1 LFTRGAGASPHHVVL
16 VWPFPVLLV
25 AIGFAEASR
34 FLGRIGDQLL
44 VVVVLFLAGTSAL
57 VTNEYFSSLVRNG
70 GGAVWTDAI
79 YPLSDYLK
87 TSKPQV
93 VYINDWG
100 ILNVVRLLTEGQ
112 LPLQVGSDP
121 LNKPTFDKSDR
132 RILLDRISES
142 RAVFVTHTDQNE
154 M

>member
-1 LFTRGAGASPHHVVL
+1 M
-16 VWPFPVLLV
+16 
-25 AIGFAEASR
+25 
-34 FLGRIGDQLL
+34 
-44 VVVVLFLAGTSAL
+44 
-57 VTNEYFSSLVRNG
+57 G

-79 YPLSDYLK
+79 YPLSDYLE

-112 LPLQVGSDP
+112 VPLQVGSDP
-121 LNKPTFDKSDR
+121 LNKPSFDESR

-154 M
+154 MFKGVNAKLQTLATEAGYRREIVAEIADRNGRTIFEVFRLPPLRNGPTPHL

>member
-1 LFTRGAGASPHHVVL
+1 M
-16 VWPFPVLLV
+16 
-25 AIGFAEASR
+25 
-34 FLGRIGDQLL
+34 
-44 VVVVLFLAGTSAL
+44 

-87 TSKPQV
+87 KSKPHV

-100 ILNVVRLLTEGQ
+100 IFNVVRLLTEGQ

-121 LNKPTFDKSDR
+121 LNKPSFDESAR
-132 RILLDRISES
+132 RILRDRISES

-154 M
+154 MFKGVNAKLQTLATEAGYRNNGPPGERPQYHPGYYAAYVLDADGNNVEVVNHHRT